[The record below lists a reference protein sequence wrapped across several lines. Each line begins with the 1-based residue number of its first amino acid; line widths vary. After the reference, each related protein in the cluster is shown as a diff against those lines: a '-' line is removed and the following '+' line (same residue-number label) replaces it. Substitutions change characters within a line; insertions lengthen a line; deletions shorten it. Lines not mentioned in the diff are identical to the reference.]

1 MNKNQIE
8 GLGKTIAGKI
18 QQGAGKLVGSK
29 SQQAK
34 GLRKQA
40 EGKAEKKLGDTKEML
55 KLISSM
61 SKIYPVDFEFAKEAG
76 SIHASIRKHI
86 KDFGLADAFV
96 LLKARKLKAKI
107 ITGDPHFKDCKEALL
122 IK

>member
-8 GLGKTIAGKI
+8 GVGKTIAGKI

-29 SQQAK
+29 TQQAK

-55 KLISSM
+55 K
-61 SKIYPVDFEFAKEAG
+61 DAK
-76 SIHASIRKHI
+76 H
-86 KDFGLADAFV
+86 
-96 LLKARKLKAKI
+96 
-107 ITGDPHFKDCKEALL
+107 
-122 IK
+122 